1 MTFAPFESNRN
12 KTGRIAMLVGCLL
25 AGSLGVAQAATPA
38 DEVPKVVV
46 SYSDLDLS
54 TPEGARTLYKRISYA
69 AREICPFQDE
79 KALSRVAINHACR
92 EAAIERAVRSVKS
105 TQLAAVRSE
114 HVKRG

>member
-1 MTFAPFESNRN
+1 MTCAPFEFNQN

-54 TPEGARTLYKRISYA
+54 TTEGARTLYKRISVA
-69 AREICPFQDE
+69 ARQVCPYGDE
-79 KALSRVAINHACR
+79 KALSRFAMNRACR
-92 EAAIERAVRSVKS
+92 EAAIERAVNSVNNAK
-105 TQLAAVRSE
+105 LAAVRTE

>member
-1 MTFAPFESNRN
+1 MTCATFESNRN
-12 KTGRIAMLVGCLL
+12 KTGRIAMLAGCLL

-38 DEVPKVVV
+38 GEVPKVIV

-54 TPEGARTLYKRISYA
+54 TTEGARTLYKRISIA
-69 AREICPFQDE
+69 AQEVCPFQDTVE
-79 KALSRVAINHACR
+79 LSRKAKNHACR
-92 EAAIERAVRSVKS
+92 EAAIERAVSSVNS

>member
-1 MTFAPFESNRN
+1 MNCATFESNRN

-46 SYSDLDLS
+46 SYGDLDLS
-54 TPEGARTLYKRISYA
+54 TTEGARTLYKRISFA
-69 AREICPFQDE
+69 AQQVCPYQDD

-92 EAAIERAVRSVKS
+92 EAAIERAVNSVNSAK
-105 TQLAAVRSE
+105 LAAVRSE
-114 HVKRG
+114 RVKRG

>member
-1 MTFAPFESNRN
+1 MTRATFESNRN
-12 KTGRIAMLVGCLL
+12 KTGRIAMLIGCLL

-54 TPEGARTLYKRISYA
+54 TTEGARTLYRRISIA
-69 AREICPFQDE
+69 AQEVCPFQD
-79 KALSRVAINHACR
+79 ALDLSRRAKNHACR
-92 EAAIERAVRSVKS
+92 EAAIERAVSSVNNA
-105 TQLAAVRSE
+105 QLATVRTE

>member
-1 MTFAPFESNRN
+1 MTRAPFESNRN

-54 TPEGARTLYKRISYA
+54 TTEGARVLYHRISVA
-69 AREICPFQDE
+69 AGEVCPFQDAVE
-79 KALSRVAINHACR
+79 PSRLAKNHACR
-92 EAAIERAVRSVKS
+92 EAAIERAVNSVNS
-105 TQLAAVRSE
+105 AQLAAVRSE
-114 HVKRG
+114 RVKRG

>member
-1 MTFAPFESNRN
+1 MTRAPFESNRN

-54 TPEGARTLYKRISYA
+54 TPEGARVLYQRISVA
-69 AREICPFQDE
+69 ARQVCPFQDAVE
-79 KALSRVAINHACR
+79 PSRMAKYHACR
-92 EAAIERAVRSVKS
+92 EAAIERAVNSVNNA
-105 TQLAAVRSE
+105 QLAAVRTE
-114 HVKRG
+114 RVKRG

>member
-1 MTFAPFESNRN
+1 MTCAPFDSNRN

-38 DEVPKVVV
+38 DEVPQVVV

-54 TPEGARTLYKRISYA
+54 TTEGAQTLYKRISFA
-69 AREICPFQDE
+69 AQQVCPYQDE
-79 KALSRVAINHACR
+79 KALARVAISHACR
-92 EAAIERAVRSVKS
+92 EAAIDRAVNSVHNA
-105 TQLAAVRSE
+105 QLAAVRTE

>member
-25 AGSLGVAQAATPA
+25 AGSLGVSQAATPD

-54 TPEGARTLYKRISYA
+54 TPEGARTLYKRISFA
-69 AREICPFQDE
+69 AQQVCPYQDE
-79 KALSRVAINHACR
+79 RALARVAINHACR
-92 EAAIERAVRSVKS
+92 EAAIDRAVNSVHNA
-105 TQLAAVRSE
+105 QLAAVRTE